1 MNMAQMLLGIMD
13 KEQLFEVAKT
23 QLEKLQ
29 LTRAFIERV
38 TKAEDFDSIEA
49 VKEEAK
55 LLLVKLSDV
64 SKQQSSE
71 DPSEFRL

>member
-1 MNMAQMLLGIMD
+1 MNIAEMLLGIMD
-13 KEQLFEVAKT
+13 KDQLLVVAKT

-49 VKEEAK
+49 VKAEAK

-71 DPSEFRL
+71 DPSEFRI